1 LKWTEKYAASFR
13 RKQQS
18 ERSKL
23 QEKTAKRREQAS
35 GENSK
40 VKGASFR
47 RKQQSEGSKLQEK
60 TAK

>member
-1 LKWTEKYAASFR
+1 MR
-13 RKQQS
+13 
-18 ERSKL
+18 
-23 QEKTAKRREQAS
+23 QAS

-47 RKQQSEGSKLQEK
+47 RKQQSEESKLQEK